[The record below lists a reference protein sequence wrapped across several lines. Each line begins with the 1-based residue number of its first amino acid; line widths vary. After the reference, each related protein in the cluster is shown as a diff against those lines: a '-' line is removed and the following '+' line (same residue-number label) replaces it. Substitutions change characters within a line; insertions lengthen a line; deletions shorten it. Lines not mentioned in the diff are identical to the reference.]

1 LNRLAPGDHD
11 NRYLAPAI
19 KRILTADPRL
29 LRGLDVPGAQQ
40 EMQNCSAS
48 SLAVSV
54 LARWPVSGHHGRK
67 PLRKPRKDGAIGDD
81 DAMPNRKWSRRDV
94 LKGSTAFAAAAMFA
108 EPVKAAAP
116 PAASVTPE
124 LIAAALKEGKIS
136 YYSALELNV
145 AERLGKA
152 FEAKYPGITVNVERS
167 GAERIY
173 QRIAQEQGSG
183 IHAVDVA
190 NSTDPAHY
198 LDWKGK
204 DWLAPYLPEDVAK
217 YFPKDQYDADGT
229 YATSCAWMEV
239 IGYNS
244 QLVKPE
250 DAPKSYADLLD
261 PKWQGK
267 IVKAHPGYSGA
278 IMTATFVLSRD
289 LGWSFFEGLA
299 KQKVLQVQSAA
310 DPPKKLLLGERA
322 VMADGNDYNL
332 LLGKDQGQPLEVV
345 YPAEGAPLIIVP
357 SGVFRN
363 APNPNAARLFQS
375 FFLSAEGQQ
384 LLVDNYALR
393 SFHSQIKEKPGHPPL
408 SSLKLL
414 KSDPAAVLAQS
425 EDIKARYAK
434 LFKV

>member
-1 LNRLAPGDHD
+1 MP
-11 NRYLAPAI
+11 
-19 KRILTADPRL
+19 KR
-29 LRGLDVPGAQQ
+29 Q
-40 EMQNCSAS
+40 
-48 SLAVSV
+48 
-54 LARWPVSGHHGRK
+54 
-67 PLRKPRKDGAIGDD
+67 
-81 DAMPNRKWSRRDV
+81 WSRRDV
-94 LKGSTAFAAAAMFA
+94 LKTSTALAAGVLFA
-108 EPVKAAAP
+108 EPVRAAAP
-116 PAASVTPE
+116 PPTSVTPE
-124 LIAAALKEGKIS
+124 LIDAARREGKIS
-136 YYSALELNV
+136 YYSALELNT

-152 FEAKYPGITVNVERS
+152 FEAKYPGISVRVERS

-183 IHAVDVA
+183 INAVDVA

-198 LDWKGK
+198 LDWKSK
-204 DWLAPYLPEDVAK
+204 DWLAAYLPDDVAK
-217 YFPKDQYDADGT
+217 HFPADQVDPDGT
-229 YATSCAWMEV
+229 YATSCGWLEV
-239 IGYNS
+239 IGYNTN
-244 QLVKPE
+244 LVKPD

-289 LGWSFFEGLA
+289 LGWQFFEKLA
-299 KQKVLQVQSAA
+299 QQKILQVQSAA

-332 LLGKDQGQPLEVV
+332 LLLKEQGKPVETV
-345 YPAEGAPLIIVP
+345 YASEGSPLIIVP
-357 SGVFRN
+357 CGVFKN

-375 FFLSAEGQQ
+375 FFFSREGQQ
-384 LLVDNYALR
+384 LLVDEFAHR
-393 SFHSQIKEKPGHPPL
+393 SFHAQVKEKRGKPL
-408 SSLKLL
+408 SEIKLL